1 MSLVSYLQR
10 PYGGLHAPW
19 PRAASQIVGELNRVA
34 EEYGRLARTAVDMAG
49 REAGLER
56 CGAEAEQFEVELF
69 VVHLFTS
76 HPELPSPVFA
86 HSAWM
91 QEARAALN
99 ATTREEGE
107 VRAEIVELP
116 FEIAEAQG
124 ELPLP
129 NKRAALFRLKKRR
142 ELLENL
148 IEQLQ
153 RMGRRTDGVSA
164 MKLCRAFN
172 IPSELATIAEH
183 AARER
188 LG

>member
-1 MSLVSYLQR
+1 
-10 PYGGLHAPW
+10 
-19 PRAASQIVGELNRVA
+19 
-34 EEYGRLARTAVDMAG
+34 MAG

-124 ELPLP
+124 ELRQLEEAGSRAHEGELAEARQAYQHKQRMQSLTTNLLPHLALP